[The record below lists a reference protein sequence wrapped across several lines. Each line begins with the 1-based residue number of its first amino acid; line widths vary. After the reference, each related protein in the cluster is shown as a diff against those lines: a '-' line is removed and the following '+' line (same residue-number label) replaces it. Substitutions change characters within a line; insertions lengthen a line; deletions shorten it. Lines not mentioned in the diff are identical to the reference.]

1 MIHCDSADNVAGPYA
16 LNRLREDSS
25 TNFRGSRTQTQYS
38 SEIIV
43 LWLKPTEKLLHI
55 IGHSSCPPNKPY
67 HLQMLRTLN
76 CGRDLIPSED
86 EDEESEKSEIEA
98 PKSLSEKQ
106 KRRLVK

>member
-1 MIHCDSADNVAGPYA
+1 
-16 LNRLREDSS
+16 
-25 TNFRGSRTQTQYS
+25 
-38 SEIIV
+38 
-43 LWLKPTEKLLHI
+43 
-55 IGHSSCPPNKPY
+55 
-67 HLQMLRTLN
+67 MLRTLN